1 MSGKVIANLSSQ
13 RNLCNEKAMEGRD
26 YTSFAKVMI
35 FIIDCWLIH
44 LAFNLVKSQG
54 MDLNMPEMQYTMFYL
69 VFSLTWIAAG
79 FLNNIYRLDSISIIQ
94 IISVNLLNA
103 FLTHIIIM
111 VALFFTF
118 NVFAVNVKTLI
129 WLYSTSIIFITSTRI
144 LYKLTRKYLEFSGF
158 ETRNV
163 VIVGITGS
171 GKALYDFF
179 VANPSNG
186 YRFKGFFHNEDIPSY
201 KHLTMGKL
209 DDIKEYCIK
218 NNVDEI
224 YFALPLTHQHLLR
237 ELNRFADDQLIHFRI
252 APDFSSIINKGN
264 TFMLNSVPVL
274 TTRRQPLASLANSY
288 LKRTFDII
296 FSLMVICTVFPI
308 VFPIIALAIRIDSE
322 GPIFFK
328 QLRPGKRNKL
338 FECYKFRTM
347 KVNNNTELQASK
359 NDSRITKVGAF
370 LRRTNLDELPQ
381 FFNVLFGNMSVVGPR
396 PNLVSHLEEYSKTMP
411 QYKLRHFAT
420 PGITGYAQVNG
431 LRGETREEGSMEKRV
446 AYDVRYLENWSLILD
461 LKIIW
466 LTVWNMVKGDKKAY

>member
-1 MSGKVIANLSSQ
+1 
-13 RNLCNEKAMEGRD
+13 MEGRD
-26 YTSFAKVMI
+26 YNSFAKVMI

-44 LAFNLVKSQG
+44 LAFELVKYQG
-54 MDLNMPEMQYTMFYL
+54 MDLGMPEIQFTTFYL
-69 VFSLTWIAAG
+69 VFSLTWIASG
-79 FLNNIYRLDSISIIQ
+79 FLNKIYRLDSISIVQ
-94 IISVNLLNA
+94 IISVNLVNA
-103 FLTHIIIM
+103 FLTHIILMIL
-111 VALFFTF
+111 LFFTF
-118 NVFAVNVKTLI
+118 NVFAVQTKTLI
-129 WLYSTSIIFITSTRI
+129 WLYALSIILITGTRI
-144 LYKLTRKYLEFSGF
+144 AYKLVRKYLEFSGF

-171 GKALYDFF
+171 GKALHDFF

-186 YRFKGFFHNEDIPSY
+186 YRFKGFFHNEEIPSY
-201 KHLTMGKL
+201 KHLTIGNF
-209 DDIKEYCIK
+209 DQIKEYCIK
-218 NNVDEI
+218 NGIDEI

-237 ELNRFADDQLIHFRI
+237 ELSRFADDQLIHFRI
-252 APDFSSIINKGN
+252 APDFSQIASNGN
-264 TFMLNSVPVL
+264 TFMVNSVPVL
-274 TTRRQPLASLANSY
+274 TTRRQPLAHLANSY
-288 LKRTFDII
+288 LKRTFDIV
-296 FSLMVICTVFPI
+296 FSLLVICTIFPI
-308 VFPIIALAIRIDSE
+308 VMPIIALAIRLDSE

-370 LRRTNLDELPQ
+370 LRKTNLDELPQ

-396 PNLVSHLEEYSKTMP
+396 PNLITHLEQYSKSMP
-411 QYKLRHFAT
+411 SYKIRHFAT

-431 LRGETREEGSMEKRV
+431 LRGETREPGSMEKRV
-446 AYDVRYLENWSLILD
+446 EYDVNYLENWSLMLD

>member
-1 MSGKVIANLSSQ
+1 
-13 RNLCNEKAMEGRD
+13 MEGRD
-26 YTSFAKVMI
+26 YTTFAKVMI

-44 LAFNLVKSQG
+44 FAFELVRYQG
-54 MDLNMPEMQYTMFYL
+54 LDLGMPEMQYTMFYL
-69 VFSLTWIAAG
+69 VFGLMWIVSG
-79 FLNNIYRLDSISIIQ
+79 FMNRIYRLDSISIVQ
-94 IISVNLLNA
+94 ILSVNLFNA
-103 FLTHIIIM
+103 FLTHIILM
-111 VALFFTF
+111 LLLFFSF
-118 NVFAVNVKTLI
+118 NVFTVQVKTLV
-129 WLYSTSIIFITSTRI
+129 WLYGLSILFIMATRI

-186 YRFKGFFHNEDIPSY
+186 YRFKGFFHNEEIPAY
-201 KHLTMGKL
+201 KHLTIGKL
-209 DDIKEYCIK
+209 DDIKSYCVQ
-218 NNVDEI
+218 NNIDEI

-252 APDFSSIINKGN
+252 APDFSNIVTKGN
-264 TFMLNSVPVL
+264 TFMVNSVPVL

-288 LKRTFDII
+288 LKRTFDIV
-296 FSLMVICTVFPI
+296 FSLLVILTIFPI
-308 VFPIIALAIRIDSE
+308 VFPIIALAIRMDSE

-370 LRRTNLDELPQ
+370 LRKTNLDELPQ

-396 PNLVSHLEEYSKTMP
+396 PNLVSHLEEYSKSMP
-411 QYKLRHFAT
+411 AYKLRHFAT

-431 LRGETREEGSMEKRV
+431 LRGETREPGLMEKRV
-446 AYDVRYLENWSLILD
+446 AYDIRYLENWSLVLD

-466 LTVWNMVKGDKKAY
+466 LTAWNMVKGDKRAY